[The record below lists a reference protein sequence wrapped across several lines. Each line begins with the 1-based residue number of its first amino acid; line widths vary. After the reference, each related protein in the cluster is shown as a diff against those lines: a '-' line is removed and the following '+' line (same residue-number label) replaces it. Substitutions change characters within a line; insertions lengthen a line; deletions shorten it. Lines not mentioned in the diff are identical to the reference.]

1 MNFFQRLFARPAA
14 QPVTPPV
21 LPAPAPN
28 WLEIEGQFVD
38 LNTLTAPQL
47 AELEA
52 RLLTR
57 RQQREAALNTY
68 VHTLAAERE
77 RLLENRD
84 AHLWVLTLQLMFGE
98 VLGRRVAI
106 QDIGPGMQL
115 QHLVLSFGEPDQVA
129 ATNAGLA
136 LLYGQPPAVSYFELD
151 GATIVKAMIGM
162 RPALPFGTT
171 VD

>member
-1 MNFFQRLFARPAA
+1 MNFFQNLFARPAA
-14 QPVTPPV
+14 KPATPPTP
-21 LPAPAPN
+21 PAVTPN

-47 AELEA
+47 AELET
-52 RLLTR
+52 RLLAR

-106 QDIGPGMQL
+106 QDIGPGMEL
-115 QHLVLSFGEPDQVA
+115 QHLILSFGEPDQVQ
-129 ATNAGLA
+129 ATSAGLA
-136 LLYGQPPAVSYFELD
+136 LLYGRPPAISYFELD
-151 GATIVKAMIGM
+151 GATIVKAMIRM
-162 RPALPFGTT
+162 RPALPFSAA
-171 VD
+171 V

>member
-1 MNFFQRLFARPAA
+1 MNFFQKLFARPAA
-14 QPVTPPV
+14 KPASPPA
-21 LPAPAPN
+21 LPTPAPN

-52 RLLTR
+52 RLLAR
-57 RQQREAALNTY
+57 RQQRGAALNTY

-115 QHLVLSFGEPDQVA
+115 QHLVLSFGQPDQVEA
-129 ATNAGLA
+129 ISGGLA
-136 LLYGQPPAVSYFELD
+136 LLYGRPPTVSYFELD
-151 GATIVKAMIGM
+151 GATIVKAMIGL
-162 RPALPFGTT
+162 RPALPFGA
-171 VD
+171 VAE